1 VTTATAAAAGAGA
14 LDAELIHVESAVVQD
29 TSRTGAGEFVL
40 TVDDGSGPV
49 DVVLDAQ
56 ITFSPQFGGAIL
68 GSTLDV
74 TGLLVPATTGTR
86 WLLKPR
92 QNDDLVVQ

>member
-1 VTTATAAAAGAGA
+1 MTTATAAAAGAGA
-14 LDAELIHVESAVVQD
+14 LDAELIHFESAVVQD
-29 TSRTGAGEFVL
+29 TSRTAAGEFVL

-56 ITFSPQFGGAIL
+56 ITFSPQFGAAIL
-68 GSTLDV
+68 ESVVDV
-74 TGLLVPATTGTR
+74 TGVLVPAATGTR
-86 WLLKPR
+86 WLVKPR